1 LFRRLISYQSH
12 GSQDIFPK
20 MLSDKYN
27 YSTSEITKIQIV
39 ANTGAILGGT
49 VMGFTS
55 QIVGRRFG
63 IVLSCT
69 LGAALIYP
77 YYFTRLPGLYAA
89 AFFEQFCIQGAFG
102 IIPVHLVELS
112 PPAFSAFVVGTSYNL
127 GILIASPTAY
137 IEAWGGR
144 HYPLPS
150 TEGDA
155 PGTRK
160 YNYSLVMA
168 IFLACSCVVTIVL
181 TILGPEN
188 GEDQSKNKAE
198 ELGQTM
204 SVEEGI
210 VLDTVGGNPSRH

>member
-1 LFRRLISYQSH
+1 
-12 GSQDIFPK
+12 

-27 YSTSEITKIQIV
+27 YSTGEITKIQSV

-49 VMGFTS
+49 VMGFAS

-69 LGAALIYP
+69 LGAAFIYP

-89 AFFEQFCIQGAFG
+89 AFFEQFWIQGAFG

-137 IEAWGGR
+137 VEAWGGR

-150 TEGDA
+150 MEGDA
-155 PGTRK
+155 SGTKR
-160 YNYSLVMA
+160 YNYSFVMG
-168 IFLACSCVVTIVL
+168 IFLACSFVVTVIL

-188 GEDQSKNKAE
+188 GEDRADTGTGEFDQRM
-198 ELGQTM
+198 G
-204 SVEEGI
+204 VEEGI
-210 VLDTVGGNPSRH
+210 VLDTVGGKPPRH